1 MRCYLVKI
9 FVKLMAILYWL
20 AVKQMLVKQPHY
32 RPGEA
37 LRVPGD

>member
-1 MRCYLVKI
+1 MYVYLFSPIREDKYETIIKKVR
-9 FVKLMAILYWL
+9 
-20 AVKQMLVKQPHY
+20 QSHY